1 MARVI
6 DPTMLE
12 VAEMVWLA
20 VSLMIFF
27 MRRFWDCNG
36 KSKGLKAWKK
46 EVFQAEHCELI
57 PLAAARSPGCVVGA
71 NSPASGEKGGRGLSR
86 RGA

>member
-20 VSLMIFF
+20 VSLMMFF
-27 MRRFWDCNG
+27 MCRFWDCSG
-36 KSKGLKAWKK
+36 KSKGLKAGEKA
-46 EVFQAEHCELI
+46 VFEPERQDLVLS
-57 PLAAARSPGCVVGA
+57 PAARPQ
-71 NSPASGEKGGRGLSR
+71 GGRVWCKLASVG
-86 RGA
+86 